1 MGKRDSNYKLSNTVK
16 IDDAFFVA
24 IDLNRDK
31 EINKCGR
38 GSQGQP
44 IVLVMVESDIVSNS

>member
-24 IDLNRDK
+24 VDLNRDK
-31 EINKCGR
+31 EIKRGR
-38 GSQGQP
+38 GSQGQT
-44 IVLVMVESDIVSNS
+44 IVLVMVESEIVSNS